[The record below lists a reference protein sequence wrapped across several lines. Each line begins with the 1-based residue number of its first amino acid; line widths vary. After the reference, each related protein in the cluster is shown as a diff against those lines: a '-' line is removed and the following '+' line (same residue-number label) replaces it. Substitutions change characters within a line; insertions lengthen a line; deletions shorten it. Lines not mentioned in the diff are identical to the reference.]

1 MPEPSHMFAHVLCL
15 PLSNTIII
23 TCDYLIEAN
32 EKKNN
37 KCTLSLLKNATYKD
51 VKKKKIF
58 FEFQTEDFAV
68 LNLHIWLLS
77 LNVHQV
83 HQALSLAFKFLMNP
97 RFPQVFFN

>member
-51 VKKKKIF
+51 VKKKKKIF
-58 FEFQTEDFAV
+58 RIPDRRLCSSKFAYLV
-68 LNLHIWLLS
+68 
-77 LNVHQV
+77 
-83 HQALSLAFKFLMNP
+83 AFA
-97 RFPQVFFN
+97 